1 MYRRVVAHL
10 LIPLLLVPGLS
21 HAHAGTSNDD
31 SGGMIRPPHFH
42 IRSLIP
48 SGQQQPVR
56 GSRSER
62 WILHPVQAPQ
72 DHDAD
77 AIYLSLSVIH
87 GWGPNLLVITV
98 DLPAPLTWVDGVFS
112 PFCFSTHPRTIAQPG
127 LLLSPCPLYLRS
139 LSLLI

>member
-1 MYRRVVAHL
+1 MYRRVVAHI
-10 LIPLLLVPGLS
+10 LIPLLLVPGLC
-21 HAHAGTSNDD
+21 HAHAGTSTDD
-31 SGGMIRPPHFH
+31 LGGIIRPPHFH

-56 GSRSER
+56 GSLSEG

-87 GWGPNLLVITV
+87 GWGSNFQVITG
-98 DLPAPLTWVDGVFS
+98 DLPGLLRHADCVFS
-112 PFCFSTHPRTIAQPG
+112 PIAFVTNPRTIEQPG
-127 LLLSPCPLYLRS
+127 FVISPCPLYLRS